1 MSYKGGV
8 YRLAQDTEVQDKEM
22 KLFGKILIHVILL
35 VALLPLPLYH
45 FLKLSIFSVE
55 ITDYFSFWYFM
66 LCYIALL
73 FFVPMKNIKNN
84 FIFFPVF
91 GFWSIAS
98 IFTVDYFF
106 SSVTIHGFSYLII
119 PACFWLLFLFVQL
132 FSMLSKKTPTQ

>member
-1 MSYKGGV
+1 M
-8 YRLAQDTEVQDKEM
+8 AQDTEAQDKEM

-45 FLKLSIFSVE
+45 FLQLSIFSVE

-66 LCYIALL
+66 LFYIILL
-73 FFVPMKNIKNN
+73 FCVPAKNIKNN
-84 FIFFPVF
+84 VVFSLIF
-91 GFWSIAS
+91 GFWSITS

-132 FSMLSKKTPTQ
+132 FSMLSKKTPKQ